1 MGVPA
6 FFRWLSRKYKSL
18 IVNAHEEKPREVNGI
33 KVPINTSLPNPNN
46 MEFDNLYLDMN
57 GIIHP
62 CCHPEDKPAPKNEN
76 EMMIAIF
83 EMLDLMFNIVRPRKI
98 LYMAIDGVAPRAKMN
113 QQRSRRFR
121 SAKEAQEKVE
131 LLNEMRTRLKAQGC
145 ILPPEKEKG
154 ERFDS
159 NCITPGTEFMF
170 RLAECLRYY
179 CFQRLNNDPGWANI
193 QVYLSDS
200 NVPGEGEHK
209 IMDFIRRQ
217 RQNPNYDPNTHH
229 CLCGADADLIMLGLA
244 THEPH
249 FTIIREE
256 FKPGP
261 PPSKPCELCGQEG
274 HEIEMCR
281 GLAKEEDHV
290 EGVGPK
296 IAVQQ
301 KYIFVRLCVL
311 REYLEEE
318 LSTLKN
324 VLHGNYDLERAIDD
338 WVFLCFFVGN
348 DFLAHLPSLEIREGA
363 IDRLCRLYKDT
374 VDKTRGYLCKDG
386 FPDLRKVRSETFNCA

>member
-18 IVNAHEEKPREVNGI
+18 IVHAHEEKEKEVNGI

-62 CCHPEDKPAPKNEN
+62 CCHPEDRPAPKNEN

-83 EMLDLMFNIVRPRKI
+83 DMLDRLFNIVRPRKI

-131 LLNEMRTRLKAQGC
+131 MLSEMRTRLKAQGC

-200 NVPGEGEHK
+200 NVPGEGDVK
-209 IMDFIRRQ
+209 K
-217 RQNPNYDPNTHH
+217 T
-229 CLCGADADLIMLGLA
+229 L
-244 THEPH
+244 
-249 FTIIREE
+249 
-256 FKPGP
+256 
-261 PPSKPCELCGQEG
+261 S
-274 HEIEMCR
+274 R
-281 GLAKEEDHV
+281 G
-290 EGVGPK
+290 
-296 IAVQQ
+296 
-301 KYIFVRLCVL
+301 
-311 REYLEEE
+311 
-318 LSTLKN
+318 
-324 VLHGNYDLERAIDD
+324 
-338 WVFLCFFVGN
+338 
-348 DFLAHLPSLEIREGA
+348 
-363 IDRLCRLYKDT
+363 
-374 VDKTRGYLCKDG
+374 
-386 FPDLRKVRSETFNCA
+386 